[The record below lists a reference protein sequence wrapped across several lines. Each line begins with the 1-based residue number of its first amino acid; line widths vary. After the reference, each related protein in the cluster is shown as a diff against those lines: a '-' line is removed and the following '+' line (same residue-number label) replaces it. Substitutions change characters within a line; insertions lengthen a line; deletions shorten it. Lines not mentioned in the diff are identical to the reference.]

1 MYNKYVFIQMKF
13 RKEYDSIGKINVPS
27 DRYWGASTE
36 RSKKFFDI
44 GEVYVQKILIKS
56 IAIIKKAAA
65 IVHKREKQI
74 NSKIASS
81 IIRAS
86 NEVIS
91 GKLDSNF
98 PLKVWQTGSG
108 TQTNMNVNEVIAN
121 KAIEFLGGKLG
132 SKNPVHPNDHVN
144 KSQSTND
151 VFPTAMHIAIATETK
166 NKLLPSLNLLN
177 KELKNKVKKFKK
189 IIKVGRTHL
198 QDATPLTLGQ
208 EFSGYQSQL
217 EDCIN
222 RIKNSVEE
230 IYFLA
235 QGGTAVGTGINTKKN
250 FDTKIC
256 KEISKLTK
264 IKFKPSKNKFA
275 SLAAHDSIVNF
286 SGTLNTTAVCLLKI
300 ANDIRFLGS
309 GPRAGYGEL
318 TLPANEP
325 GSSIMPGKVNPT
337 QSEAVTMVC
346 VKVIGNHTGITIA
359 GSQGQFEL
367 NVFKPLIAHNILQ
380 SIDLISD
387 SSKNFAKYCVKGI
400 KANVNKIQK
409 DLDNSLM
416 LVTAL
421 APKIGYDEAANI
433 AKKALKNN
441 TTLKTEVLKSGLMN
455 EKEYKKI
462 VDPRKMIQPE

>member
-1 MYNKYVFIQMKF
+1 MKF
-13 RKEYDSIGKINVPS
+13 RKEFDSIGNIKVP
-27 DRYWGASTE
+27 DDKYWGASTQ
-36 RSKKFFDI
+36 RSKKYFDI
-44 GEVYVQKILIKS
+44 GEFLVRPILIKS

-65 IVHKREKQI
+65 IVHSNEKQI
-74 NSKIASS
+74 SPNISKA
-81 IIRAS
+81 IIKAS

-91 GKLDSNF
+91 GKLDNHF

-121 KAIEFLGGKLG
+121 RAIEILGGKKG
-132 SKNPVHPNDHVN
+132 SKKPVHPNDHVN

-151 VFPTAMHIAIATETK
+151 VFPTAMHIAIAIETK
-166 NKLLPSLNLLN
+166 NKLLPSLELLN
-177 KELKNKVKKFKK
+177 SELKKVSKFKN
-189 IIKVGRTHL
+189 IVKVGRTHL

-217 EDCIN
+217 QNCIY
-222 RIKNSVEE
+222 RIKDALKE

-250 FDTKIC
+250 FDKKIINEIKKITK
-256 KEISKLTK
+256 LP
-264 IKFKPSKNKFA
+264 FKPIKNKFA
-275 SLAAHDSIVNF
+275 GLAAHDEIVNF
-286 SGTLNTTAVCLLKI
+286 SGTLNTTAVSLMKI

-318 TLPANEP
+318 ILPANEP

-346 VKVIGNHTGITIA
+346 VKVIGNHNGITMA
-359 GSQGQFEL
+359 GSHGHFEL

-380 SIDLISD
+380 SIDLLSD
-387 SSKNFAKYCVKGI
+387 STKNFANYCIKGLLADKHKIKYF
-400 KANVNKIQK
+400 
-409 DLDNSLM
+409 LDNSLM

-421 APKIGYDEAANI
+421 APHIGYDNAAKI
-433 AKKALKNN
+433 AKNALKKQNN
-441 TTLKTEVLKSGLMN
+441 S
-455 EKEYKKI
+455 
-462 VDPRKMIQPE
+462 

>member
-1 MYNKYVFIQMKF
+1 MKF

-27 DRYWGASTE
+27 DKYWGASTE

-44 GEVYVQKILIKS
+44 GEIYVQKKLIKS

-65 IVHKREKQI
+65 IVHKRDRQI
-74 NSKIASS
+74 DSKIANS

-91 GKLDSNF
+91 GKLENNF

-108 TQTNMNVNEVIAN
+108 TQTNMNVNEVISN

-132 SKNPVHPNDHVN
+132 SKKPVHPNDHVN

-151 VFPTAMHIAIATETK
+151 VFPTAMHIAIATETE

-177 KELKNKVKKFKK
+177 KEHKNKVKKFKK

-235 QGGTAVGTGINTKKN
+235 QGGTAVGTGSQKK
-250 FDTKIC
+250 IL
-256 KEISKLTK
+256 IR
-264 IKFKPSKNKFA
+264 KFA
-275 SLAAHDSIVNF
+275 RD
-286 SGTLNTTAVCLLKI
+286 K
-300 ANDIRFLGS
+300 
-309 GPRAGYGEL
+309 
-318 TLPANEP
+318 
-325 GSSIMPGKVNPT
+325 
-337 QSEAVTMVC
+337 
-346 VKVIGNHTGITIA
+346 
-359 GSQGQFEL
+359 
-367 NVFKPLIAHNILQ
+367 
-380 SIDLISD
+380 
-387 SSKNFAKYCVKGI
+387 
-400 KANVNKIQK
+400 
-409 DLDNSLM
+409 
-416 LVTAL
+416 
-421 APKIGYDEAANI
+421 
-433 AKKALKNN
+433 
-441 TTLKTEVLKSGLMN
+441 
-455 EKEYKKI
+455 
-462 VDPRKMIQPE
+462 

>member
-1 MYNKYVFIQMKF
+1 MKF
-13 RKEYDSIGKINVPS
+13 RKEYDSIGFIKVSS
-27 DRYWGASTE
+27 DKYWGASTE

-44 GEVYVQKILIKS
+44 GEIYVQKILIKS

-65 IVHKREKQI
+65 VVHKKEGQI
-74 NSKIASS
+74 DTKIANA
-81 IIRAS
+81 IIKAS

-91 GKLDSNF
+91 GKLQGNF

-121 KAIEFLGGKLG
+121 RAIEILKGKLG
-132 SKNPVHPNDHVN
+132 SKKPVHPNDHVN

-151 VFPTAMHIAIATETK
+151 VFPTAMHIAVAIETK
-166 NKLLPSLNLLN
+166 IKLLPSLIYLN
-177 KELKNKVKKFKK
+177 KELKKKVKEFRN

-222 RIKNSVEE
+222 RIKNAIKE

-250 FDTKIC
+250 FDKKVC

-264 IKFKPSKNKFA
+264 ISFKPSKNKFA
-275 SLAAHDSIVNF
+275 ALAAHDSIVNF
-286 SGTLNTTAVCLLKI
+286 SGTLNTTAVCLMKI

-367 NVFKPLIAHNILQ
+367 NVFKPLIAYNVLQ

-387 SSKNFAKYCVKGI
+387 SSKNFARYCVRGI
-400 KANVNKIQK
+400 TANKEKIKK

-421 APKIGYDEAANI
+421 APKIGYDKAANI

-441 TTLKTEVLKSGLMN
+441 TTLKTEIIRSGLMN
-455 EKEYKKI
+455 EKDFKKV
-462 VDPRKMIQPE
+462 VDPKKMIQPE